1 METILK
7 AHGLWKTIDTKDAV
21 DEKKA
26 HTSKAMIFQT
36 LPEDVLMQVA
46 QCSTTKEVW
55 DSIKVLF
62 IGVDLVQKARSQT
75 LRSELESLKMKESE
89 TISGFASKLSSIR
102 AKFRNLGTTL
112 ESKIIVRKLLN
123 SVPKK
128 FLPIVATIEQY
139 QDLDEMSFE
148 EAVGR
153 LTAFEVRI
161 KSQDTLEANDQDKLL
176 LASSNNQSH
185 GKGRSKNFNKEAKE
199 SMKWK
204 NSPNARGTST
214 NQGTKDKS
222 TLRCYKCGDFG
233 HFARE
238 SVQILE
244 VHLEH
249 WQSISFRA
257 RLPLRSIVSNDGR
270 KKTTLTEWLEYNDAN
285 EDGRHLTYLYF
296 IKGFVWYGD
305 SKMWRPRKRGQG
317 LIGRLTHV
325 HPSAGEL
332 FYLRMLLC
340 HHKGRSFEEIH
351 TFNHRMYSTFW
362 VACEALGLLH
372 DDKAWNPALEEASF
386 TSSAAELRSLFA
398 QILIYCEVLNLVKLW
413 NKIKSA
419 SYIKS
424 DDIPLTTSKVL
435 CIQNL
440 YMNDPKLQGGVLFEL
455 EIIIDNYSKTIT
467 NFGLPALSR
476 RLQAKLKNKALMEE
490 KSYDRV
496 ELSQEDESPMN
507 DRRCFKTLNRTLS
520 DILDILDTLF
530 GDYFAS
536 WLLDIGDGN
545 IGEPA
550 EDDNQSSSWI
560 RIPEKYCIQDDDDGL
575 LKLIVVTTREF
586 PFKKLAVSV

>member
-1 METILK
+1 MFGFGFVLEFEFGQVLIAVDAELGRIADIKDGVFVMTKYHWIGTLCPQECDPSQFLQLYIYDTENKVANRLRHFGGSGSVSMDPKIVQSLISLLDKHDELVQLFQTARDRCEGQQGSDSKIRLYIVVGAREYDWSSSHTLGAIVFETAHEPKLITMSSLKRRMDFLRESINIKRFMEQYPDLT
-7 AHGLWKTIDTKDAV
+7 ATDRADAV
-21 DEKKA
+21 PA
-26 HTSKAMIFQT
+26 
-36 LPEDVLMQVA
+36 
-46 QCSTTKEVW
+46 
-55 DSIKVLF
+55 
-62 IGVDLVQKARSQT
+62 
-75 LRSELESLKMKESE
+75 
-89 TISGFASKLSSIR
+89 
-102 AKFRNLGTTL
+102 
-112 ESKIIVRKLLN
+112 
-123 SVPKK
+123 
-128 FLPIVATIEQY
+128 
-139 QDLDEMSFE
+139 
-148 EAVGR
+148 
-153 LTAFEVRI
+153 
-161 KSQDTLEANDQDKLL
+161 
-176 LASSNNQSH
+176 
-185 GKGRSKNFNKEAKE
+185 
-199 SMKWK
+199 
-204 NSPNARGTST
+204 
-214 NQGTKDKS
+214 
-222 TLRCYKCGDFG
+222 
-233 HFARE
+233 
-238 SVQILE
+238 VQILE

-249 WQSISFRA
+249 WQSISCRA

-305 SKMWRPRKRGQG
+305 LKTWRPRKRGQG
-317 LIGRLTHV
+317 LIGRLAHV

-340 HHKGRSFEEIH
+340 HQKGRSFEEIH

-362 VACEALGLLH
+362 VACEALGLLG
-372 DDKAWNPALEEASF
+372 DDKEWNTALEEASF

-398 QILIYCEVLNLVKLW
+398 QILIYCEVLNPVKLW

-455 EIIIDNYSKTIT
+455 EIILDNYLKTIT

-476 RLQAKLKNKALMEE
+476 RLQAKLKNRALMEE
-490 KSYDRV
+490 KSYNRV

-560 RIPEKYCIQDDDDGL
+560 RIPEKPTVRELQQKAIMCPRNDTANIIKSKILEMIIRDNTIYKSSDDAIPLGNDRGKVEL
-575 LKLIVVTTREF
+575 LYPIE
-586 PFKKLAVSV
+586 